1 VTRFRNALLDG
12 TLAGFAGTAVMT
24 AGLAAEK
31 RLRRN
36 APGIVDYDASPHVV
50 TAASAALRWQPRGHR
65 QRTALFLAVHWGYGS
80 AVGVGYELI
89 RRITPDER
97 TATALFYGGCQA
109 MAMTLFPTLG
119 GTPPPW
125 RWKPSLLV
133 SSLLQHAGYA
143 ITVAATDHALHA
155 RSHVGGL
162 AGPNGAGPS
171 GRGAV
176 GGSEQYMA

>member
-1 VTRFRNALLDG
+1 VARLRDVLLDG
-12 TLAGFAGTAVMT
+12 TLAGLVGTTVMT
-24 AGLAAEK
+24 ATLAAEK

-50 TAASAALRWQPRGHR
+50 TAASAAMRWQPQGHR

-80 AVGVGYELI
+80 AVGIGYELL
-89 RRITPDER
+89 RRIARDER
-97 TATALFYGGCQA
+97 SATAMFYGGCQA

-125 RWKPSLLV
+125 RWKPSVLV

-143 ITVAATDHALHA
+143 ISVAAADHALHTSSWA
-155 RSHVGGL
+155 R
-162 AGPNGAGPS
+162 P
-171 GRGAV
+171 R
-176 GGSEQYMA
+176 